1 MSTESSTM
9 DEAELRERI
18 SLFVARNFPQI
29 GMHGGSHA
37 VGDIDVERG
46 EVSISLGGACSGC
59 GISPMTVQALKTRLV
74 QEIPEISV
82 VHADTGMGDAGTPHG
97 FDDDDVPF

>member
-1 MSTESSTM
+1 MSTGSTTT
-9 DEAELRERI
+9 DEAELCERI

-46 EVSISLGGACSGC
+46 EVHISLGGACSGC

-74 QEIPEISV
+74 QAIPEISV
-82 VHADTGMGDAGTPHG
+82 VHADTGMADAGTPQG
-97 FDDDDVPF
+97 FDGDDVPF

>member
-1 MSTESSTM
+1 MSTESSTT

-46 EVSISLGGACSGC
+46 EVHISLGGACSGC

-82 VHADTGMGDAGTPHG
+82 VHADTGMDDAGTPQG
-97 FDDDDVPF
+97 FGDDVPF